1 MPEIIYSNP
10 LDVISSKVFG
20 IFDAFRSNA
29 KLNSIDDSFQTVLL
43 LVSLYKDGVI
53 NESSFTNDFDVQEL
67 KSLIHNS
74 SLNLQTKEGYIKIV
88 EALSSSLAML
98 FSQPLNYFSFLFFQL
113 EKNMLVE
120 NFPRIFDELLYK
132 LSEAQGKYTSEF
144 IQPYEITRFIMNLA
158 KVKDK
163 DTIYNPF
170 AGLAS
175 FATFLNNTKL
185 VIF

>member
-10 LDVISSKVFG
+10 IDVIAFKVFG
-20 IFDAFRSNA
+20 VFHAFRSNS

-53 NESSFTNDFDVQEL
+53 NESSFTNDFDLYEL

-74 SLNLQTKEGYIKIV
+74 SLNSQKKDEYIQIV
-88 EALSSSLAML
+88 ETLNTSLNIL

-120 NFPRIFDELLYK
+120 KWCWVLG
-132 LSEAQGKYTSEF
+132 SGC
-144 IQPYEITRFIMNLA
+144 
-158 KVKDK
+158 
-163 DTIYNPF
+163 
-170 AGLAS
+170 
-175 FATFLNNTKL
+175 
-185 VIF
+185 